1 MAENRSSRSESI
13 RRQGEIDC
21 AFAVLTAMMLAAGD
35 GASPAIVMAIGTA
48 AVWMALR
55 GRRRI
60 ALSGPLDVE
69 ERRELERLAGRSRQ
83 VRELT
88 ETLARSGQAPVR
100 YDLERFR
107 ALARVESLLDSR
119 T

>member
-1 MAENRSSRSESI
+1 MAANGSSAASASHEAAVR
-13 RRQGEIDC
+13 
-21 AFAVLTAMMLAAGD
+21 AFYSALAAGD